1 MSKVIEKTLLIK
13 PMSVNSFYRTF
24 QNRILISKD
33 GRIYKKQVLELLG
46 NDFQKI
52 LGRVK
57 LTLHFYFKDRR
68 KVDLDNPT
76 KPICDIFKDVL
87 FEDDDQIYK
96 LELKKFIGTGED
108 KTYLKIEELNEEEN
122 KEIDNLL
129 EKGEKIKKEKAKAK
143 READKFKKKLET
155 KNEDDKI
162 EKLEKPKKIKLS
174 KIEKQLNI

>member
-143 READKFKKKLET
+143 REAEKIKKQQE
-155 KNEDDKI
+155 NEDNKI
-162 EKLEKPKKIKLS
+162 EKSEKPKKTKLS
-174 KIEKQLNI
+174 KIQKQLNI